1 MLAED
6 APKSPTPHKAFYL
19 SPIPPPSAGDLRSFR
34 MAQSTP
40 STMSH
45 PNVSAPPL
53 SQPAADAVGG
63 VIAQPTGAWG
73 FGQMRLWGDAMWG
86 VIRRD
91 AILFVSYRSQLVAQ
105 FLGPLF
111 TITLLF
117 DQ

>member
-1 MLAED
+1 
-6 APKSPTPHKAFYL
+6 
-19 SPIPPPSAGDLRSFR
+19 
-34 MAQSTP
+34 
-40 STMSH
+40 MSH

-63 VIAQPTGAWG
+63 AIAQPAGAGGPTGAWG
-73 FGQMRLWGDAMWG
+73 FGQMRLWSDAMWG